1 MVGVVGTDA
10 YAARIEQELR
20 HVIRGAGVPCAV
32 VNASGRV
39 VTATESRREPGSML
53 RVAGLAEALAPLRE
67 PDPVGVAVVLP
78 GGETVLACGDTSL
91 AFVMGV

>member
-20 HVIRGAGVPCAV
+20 QVIRGAGAPCAV

-53 RVAGLAEALAPLRE
+53 RIEGLSDALAPLRE
-67 PDPVGVAVVLP
+67 PDPVGRLGRPARRTDGPRLRRH
-78 GGETVLACGDTSL
+78 LARARRGI
-91 AFVMGV
+91 